1 MYSNFMLDF
10 MSYFVLGYN
19 VTASVKGRACAKLL
33 RTVLYGLGSPVARR
47 QLLVSEL
54 DEAGNC

>member
-1 MYSNFMLDF
+1 MLEF

-54 DEAGNC
+54 EEAGNC